1 MNASSEPAPFVQ
13 VFSPTGDP
21 IVGTLERVFGVAY
34 CNFEAAE
41 TGFTATYVGETKLHW
56 DGQQSVTKIGQL
68 VFVDENGNEWLEREL
83 IISPPARPSN
93 D

>member
-13 VFSPTGDP
+13 VFSPTGAP

-41 TGFTATYVGETKLHW
+41 TGFTATHVGETNLYW
-56 DGQQSVTKIGQL
+56 DGQQGVTRNGQA
-68 VFVDENGNEWLEREL
+68 VFVDKNGDEWLEREL
-83 IISPPARPSN
+83 IINPPARPS
-93 D
+93 DD